1 MELFS
6 VTDPAEVRA
15 GLPTDPDTGVGTL
28 EVERTG
34 LGAELVVTGFTAEP
48 GTLVVGALSQAG
60 LLAGNTG
67 LGTGQATLG
76 VTTACLAVLGTEAGQ
91 TTGLSAGVT
100 TRQRTTTHLTTGDME
115 AGPVTVTTVPST
127 LVATLQD
134 LLTPSSTD
142 LRPPGLETLHGR
154 LVAALQPLLN
164 TDLAPGGGARL
175 VGTVHPAQT
184 EGERVM
190 KVIKRC

>member
-15 GLPTDPDTGVGTL
+15 GLPTDPDTGVATL

-34 LGAELVVTGFTAEP
+34 LGAELVVTGVTAEP

-67 LGTGQATLG
+67 LRTGKATLG
-76 VTTACLAVLGTEAGQ
+76 VTTAGLAFLGTEAGQ
-91 TTGLSAGVT
+91 TPGLSAGVT

-115 AGPVTVTTVPST
+115 PGPVTVTTVPST
-127 LVATLQD
+127 LVAALKL
-134 LLTPSSTD
+134 LLTPSSANR
-142 LRPPGLETLHGR
+142 RPVGLVTLDAHH
-154 LVAALQPLLN
+154 VATLQLLL
-164 TDLAPGGGARL
+164 DVLLAPGGGARL

-184 EGERVM
+184 EGERVT
-190 KVIKRC
+190 KVTKSY